1 MAYQRISWSP
11 GRPVPLGTQV
21 LEKTWRT
28 NPANFGKHNTKNNSK
43 SNPKNPSSKIWKS
56 YMEIQSENLPSDPPF
71 CFFSYID
78 NRALV
83 CIRQS
88 AAAIIHGTK
97 NGPPRISVTGKNR
110 LGPSFSVWEA
120 IGMFEINIKKK
131 KCICSTHQTGTEKS
145 TRGCSPRCS
154 TRHRFLSL
162 SSSWEIASYRGRQIQ
177 HQGTF
182 SMLEAPQWPWRSS
195 TEVFNKVLPE
205 SNPTINHYFHNDSPQ
220 ILTIN

>member
-43 SNPKNPSSKIWKS
+43 SNPKNPSNKIWKS

-120 IGMFEINIKKK
+120 IGMFEINTSKRRNAYVLHIKLVLKNQLGGVLLDVLLVIGF
-131 KCICSTHQTGTEKS
+131 CPSVALEKS
-145 TRGCSPRCS
+145 PAIVAVKSSTKAHFPCSK
-154 TRHRFLSL
+154 RHN
-162 SSSWEIASYRGRQIQ
+162 G
-177 HQGTF
+177 
-182 SMLEAPQWPWRSS
+182 LEGVQLRSS
-195 TEVFNKVLPE
+195 TKCYQRVIPL
-205 SNPTINHYFHNDSPQ
+205 
-220 ILTIN
+220 LTIIFTMIHHKY